1 MEEEK
6 LTRSLS
12 ARHIQ
17 MIALGGTIGVGLFMG
32 ASSTIRWTG
41 PSVMGAYAIA
51 GFFLYLIMRALGE
64 MLYVDPSTG
73 SFANYAS
80 EYIHPVAGYL
90 TAWSNIFQ
98 YIVVGISEVIAV
110 GSYIIGG
117 LICRQLF
124 PESLSSCFLCWQILF
139 LSRRLA
145 N

>member
-51 GFFLYLIMRALGE
+51 GFLFVFDDYACFRRNAL
-64 MLYVDPSTG
+64 
-73 SFANYAS
+73 
-80 EYIHPVAGYL
+80 
-90 TAWSNIFQ
+90 
-98 YIVVGISEVIAV
+98 
-110 GSYIIGG
+110 
-117 LICRQLF
+117 R
-124 PESLSSCFLCWQILF
+124 
-139 LSRRLA
+139 
-145 N
+145 

>member
-51 GFFLYLIMRALGE
+51 GFFLYLFTLILRLVLLQITRA
-64 MLYVDPSTG
+64 ST
-73 SFANYAS
+73 S
-80 EYIHPVAGYL
+80 
-90 TAWSNIFQ
+90 
-98 YIVVGISEVIAV
+98 
-110 GSYIIGG
+110 
-117 LICRQLF
+117 
-124 PESLSSCFLCWQILF
+124 ILW
-139 LSRRLA
+139 LA
-145 N
+145 T

>member
-64 MLYVDPSTG
+64 MLYVDLVLLQITRAST
-73 SFANYAS
+73 S
-80 EYIHPVAGYL
+80 
-90 TAWSNIFQ
+90 
-98 YIVVGISEVIAV
+98 
-110 GSYIIGG
+110 
-117 LICRQLF
+117 
-124 PESLSSCFLCWQILF
+124 ILW
-139 LSRRLA
+139 LA
-145 N
+145 T

>member
-41 PSVMGAYAIA
+41 PSVMVAYAVA
-51 GFFLYLIMRALGE
+51 GLFLYLIMRALGE

-80 EYIHPVAGYL
+80 NYLHPVAGCPIPRRCFRL
-90 TAWSNIFQ
+90 
-98 YIVVGISEVIAV
+98 
-110 GSYIIGG
+110 GSRAG
-117 LICRQLF
+117 R
-124 PESLSSCFLCWQILF
+124 
-139 LSRRLA
+139 
-145 N
+145 